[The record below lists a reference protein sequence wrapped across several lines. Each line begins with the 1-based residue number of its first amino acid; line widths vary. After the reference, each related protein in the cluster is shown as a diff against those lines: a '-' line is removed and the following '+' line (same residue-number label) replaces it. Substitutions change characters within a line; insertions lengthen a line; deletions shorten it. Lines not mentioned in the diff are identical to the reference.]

1 MLIGRIKIKIGLS
14 YSRCV
19 RDILEGKVD
28 INDVLVIIA
37 RTNFDPHNDEE
48 WNAIWVGYTRSRGFS
63 HAEWS
68 NYKEA
73 DNERFRELTIELY
86 DTGRIHQPRKFGI
99 PQHRRREIWLETVL
113 PETELDRNPA
123 VKEAWEKF
131 QVLAQLADVKLRKD
145 YL

>member
-1 MLIGRIKIKIGLS
+1 MKIGMS
-14 YSRCV
+14 YSRCLV
-19 RDILEGKVD
+19 DIIESKVD

-37 RTNFDPHNDEE
+37 RTNFDPHDDAD
-48 WNAIWVGYTRSRGFS
+48 WNAIWVGYTSTNGFNFP
-63 HAEWS
+63 EWS
-68 NYKEA
+68 GYEEE

-86 DTGRIHQPRKFGI
+86 DTGRLHQPRKFGI
-99 PQHRRREIWLETVL
+99 PHHRRREIWLEAVL